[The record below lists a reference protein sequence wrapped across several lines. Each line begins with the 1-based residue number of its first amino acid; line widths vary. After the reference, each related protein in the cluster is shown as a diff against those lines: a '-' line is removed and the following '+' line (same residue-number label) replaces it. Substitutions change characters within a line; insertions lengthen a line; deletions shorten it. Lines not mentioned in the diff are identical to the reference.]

1 MYDKCMKPVSI
12 YLPEMSYL
20 EMKSLADQQGRPVAE
35 LIRQAMMEFLERRR
49 RNDRSVLEL
58 TPHQSGK
65 PLKDW
70 TRSEILDEMLE
81 SS

>member
-1 MYDKCMKPVSI
+1 MKPVSV
-12 YLPEMSYL
+12 YLPEMSYS

-65 PLKDW
+65 QLEDW
-70 TRSEILDEMLE
+70 TRTEIFDEMSE